1 MQENTRTQRT
11 YDLLLQ
17 ALTELLTEKTFD
29 EIRVTDLCEKAG
41 IHRSTFYA
49 HFEDKRHLLTFGI
62 QELMDIFLVA
72 LPSAADPDAFRRAL
86 YRIFKYFLKNK
97 HEYTMLFL
105 DPRNASAK
113 QLFHTE
119 FVRAFRGVLKEKA
132 QGGSPHGPDPVQ
144 PVLHRRPVL
153 GDYLVAG
160 NRHQHAPGPAGGA
173 VCQPQRRQLPSVL
186 SGDGITHEHI

>member
-132 QGGSPHGPDPVQ
+132 PGVPPTDLTLYSQFFTGGLFSVITWWLETDTSMPLDQLAEQFASLNAANFHLFSPE
-144 PVLHRRPVL
+144 
-153 GDYLVAG
+153 
-160 NRHQHAPGPAGGA
+160 
-173 VCQPQRRQLPSVL
+173 
-186 SGDGITHEHI
+186 TE